1 VNWLVWPGETEQSRP
16 WHGKGHKSARPRWIE
31 GADHLK
37 PGKVTVLLADD
48 HPEFPDMV
56 EHLLEPE
63 FEIVGKVAD
72 GRALFQ
78 EALRLRP
85 EVVITDISMPV
96 LNGIE
101 AADRLK
107 EIGCKSRIVF
117 LTIHSDSDFVRK
129 CLCAGALGYVLKSR
143 LSSELVPAIH
153 EAMGGHIFVS
163 RDLPC
168 EK

>member
-1 VNWLVWPGETEQSRP
+1 VDN
-16 WHGKGHKSARPRWIE
+16 
-31 GADHLK
+31 LK
-37 PGKVTVLLADD
+37 LEKIRVLLADD
-48 HPEFPDMV
+48 HPGFPDML

-63 FEIVGKVAD
+63 FEIVGKVVD
-72 GRALFQ
+72 GQALFQ
-78 EALRLRP
+78 EALRLKP

-101 AADRLK
+101 AVERLR

-117 LTIHSDSDFVRK
+117 LTIHSDSDFIRK
-129 CLCAGALGYVLKSR
+129 CLSAGALGYVVKSR
-143 LSSELVPAIH
+143 MGSELLPAIR

-163 RDLPC
+163 RDLPG